1 MTRSGAF
8 WACTTAAVTAIAASV
23 RNVLPTPPTLLTLP
37 TLPPVLPRGPHKLPH
52 GSKNIRPVDVALRVH
67 RHPFG
72 ERGAAGVGIR
82 TRVGDERL
90 HRAVAGAADADA
102 AACAGVHAVA
112 GARQAEDAGVRAA
125 VARLGVGHVDGVVL
139 V

>member
-23 RNVLPTPPTLLTLP
+23 RSVLPTPPTLLTLP
-37 TLPPVLPRGPHKLPH
+37 TLPPVLPRCPHKLADRSQDIGAVH
-52 GSKNIRPVDVALRVH
+52 IALRVH

-82 TRVGDERL
+82 TGVGDERL
-90 HRAVAGAADADA
+90 HRAVAGAAEADA

-112 GARQAEDAGVRAA
+112 GARQAEDA
-125 VARLGVGHVDGVVL
+125 
-139 V
+139 